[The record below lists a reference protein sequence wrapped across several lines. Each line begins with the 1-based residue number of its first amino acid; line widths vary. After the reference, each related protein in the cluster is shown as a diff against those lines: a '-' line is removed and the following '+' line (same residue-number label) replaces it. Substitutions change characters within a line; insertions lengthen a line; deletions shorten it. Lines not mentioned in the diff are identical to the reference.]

1 MGAHN
6 AHSQIER
13 SGSDFF
19 DTGTMAPTSP
29 VFGFMGF
36 LVLSSFA
43 LFHAILATCSSHTG
57 MSCRLFS
64 RWFGASS
71 RHQRYPTVLAMESQ
85 LGIELLGYDP
95 GSGLIFQG
103 HFSCS
108 RKLPRAFL
116 FFLWADIL
124 YSLLRGH
131 SLAQVDVAGMYK
143 YVKCSLNMTP
153 YFLMISPSMMLKDL
167 LKGYTLVQRRPCDR
181 SKILKTPRRQRR
193 AANISTMEKA
203 GVLVAPVGGSSR
215 GTINVDLGFMY

>member
-71 RHQRYPTVLAMESQ
+71 RHQQYPTVVALESQ
-85 LGIELLGYDP
+85 LGIELLGYD
-95 GSGLIFQG
+95 SGMIFQG
-103 HFSCS
+103 HFSCW
-108 RKLPRAFL
+108 KLPFECFL
-116 FFLWADIL
+116 LNKGAEIL
-124 YSLLRGH
+124 STLCCQRPFY
-131 SLAQVDVAGMYK
+131 LAVDVDDNPPFGFCDSDELDD
-143 YVKCSLNMTP
+143 VWCSILN
-153 YFLMISPSMMLKDL
+153 
-167 LKGYTLVQRRPCDR
+167 
-181 SKILKTPRRQRR
+181 
-193 AANISTMEKA
+193 A
-203 GVLVAPVGGSSR
+203 GSSI
-215 GTINVDLGFMY
+215 TKKSAEK